1 MKKRSVGLV
10 LSYANTFLNM
20 VTGLFLSS
28 FLLRQ
33 LGDTE
38 YGVYQTIASFANY
51 LVLLEF
57 GTGTV
62 MSRNL
67 AACRAKGQTGL
78 EVEKNISTI
87 WMITNFLALLIAGA
101 STIFYFSLDA
111 IYTKTLTPEQIS
123 SGKCILIFITIYL
136 LASFYVQTLN
146 GIMLAYEDYTYASST
161 SIVRIISRTALLC
174 VLILLIKK
182 SIVIAIVDAAINL
195 LLAIF
200 GYIYAT
206 KKFKIKINLKNFDTT
221 ILKAVLPL
229 SLAIFMQA
237 IVNQANSNVG
247 KFILGVSVGPEE
259 VAIYSVGLYVYSIFA
274 SLSTIPV
281 SMYVPQVTKDVI
293 SGKDG
298 RELTD
303 TLIRPSRLIVV
314 VSGAVFFGFFAAG
327 RQFVNIVYGEK
338 YSIAWLVALILI
350 APAFLSVTLA
360 LVINVVDAKNKRLQ
374 RSFIVLFTS
383 CINIVLTTFL
393 IKRWGIIGVAAS
405 TGLSILL
412 QVCILCV
419 YYSKAINIRVLH
431 LFYRTYKGILLYHT
445 IGAGV
450 GFFVGNQIPNMYLS
464 LLASGMTYVIIAFGG
479 YLIYEKIS
487 KRKSVKKQGENK

>member
-10 LSYANTFLNM
+10 LSYSNTFLNM

-67 AACRAKGQTGL
+67 AACRAKSCSEL
-78 EVEKNISTI
+78 DIEKNISTI
-87 WMITNFLALLIAGA
+87 WTITNALALLIAGA
-101 STIFYFSLDA
+101 STVFYFSLDA
-111 IYTKTLTPEQIS
+111 IYAKSLTPEQIS
-123 SGKCILIFITIYL
+123 DGKSILIFITVFM

-146 GIMLAYEDYTYASST
+146 GIMLAHEDYTYASST
-161 SIVRIISRTALLC
+161 SIIRILTRTALLC

-182 SIVIAIVDAAINL
+182 AIVIAIVDAVINTM
-195 LLAIF
+195 LALF

-206 KKFKIKINLKNFDTT
+206 RKFKVKINFKNFDAA
-221 ILKAVLPL
+221 IFKATLPL

-259 VAIYSVGLYVYSIFA
+259 VAVYSVGLYVYSIFA

-303 TLIRPSRLIVV
+303 TLIRPSRLIVI
-314 VSGAVFFGFFAAG
+314 VSGAVLFGFFATG
-327 RQFVNIVYGEK
+327 RQFVNIIYGAK
-338 YSIAWLVALILI
+338 YSIAWIIALILI
-350 APAFLSVTLA
+350 TPAFLSVTLA

-383 CINIVLTTFL
+383 CVNIALTTVL
-393 IKRWGIIGVAAS
+393 IKQWGILGVAAS
-405 TGLSILL
+405 TGLAILL
-412 QVCILCV
+412 QVAMLSV
-419 YYSKAINIRVLH
+419 YYAKAINIHVLH
-431 LFYRTYKGILLYHT
+431 LFYETYKGVLLYHI
-445 IGAGV
+445 IGACIGY
-450 GFFVGNQIPNMYLS
+450 FVGNQILNVYLS
-464 LLASGMTYVIIAFGG
+464 FVVSGCTYVFIAFGG
-479 YLIYEKIS
+479 CLLSEKIR
-487 KRKSVKKQGENK
+487 KRKSVKIQGENK